1 MAKQE
6 VLEPKINGGA
16 RPGAGRKAFDQ
27 NFEDRR
33 ILSMWLCDWF
43 TRQYFIV
50 NKINLKDGDAE
61 SVVNECF
68 RDGLVFKDEPATNIG
83 KKWNAA
89 KRGERPFS
97 NDRMT
102 MIATAAE
109 KLNLWR
115 AGLCI
120 EEIEDDLLTV
130 FILRMLAVDGFHSQD
145 ETKKQFDNLQLK
157 LRTALKDLLNPTKQ
171 DFAKRKARVL
181 KTLNEWKD
189 FADDYP
195 KNAGEIGLRRD
206 VLASFENWDSDIRAW
221 KLRPSRSIKLITPLK
236 LGGNFQWVQQTLQ
249 QVEALHFETH
259 LFYDRALTIN
269 PLKSKTGTKLAQ

>member
-1 MAKQE
+1 MSKQK
-6 VLEPKINGGA
+6 VHEPKINGGA

-27 NFEDRR
+27 NYEDRR
-33 ILSMWLCDWF
+33 ILSMWVCDWF
-43 TRQYFIV
+43 ERQFRLV
-50 NKINLKDGDAE
+50 KKIKKLSDADAE
-61 SVVNECF
+61 SMINAEF
-68 RDGLVFKDEPATNIG
+68 SLPVFKTEPITSAG
-83 KKWNAA
+83 KMWNAA

-109 KLNLWR
+109 KLKFWR
-115 AGLCI
+115 AGHNI
-120 EEIEDDLLTV
+120 EDIEDDLLTV
-130 FILRMLAVDGFHSQD
+130 FILRMLAVDGFHNQA
-145 ETKKQFDNLQLK
+145 ETKKQFDTLQEK
-157 LRTALKDLLNPTKQ
+157 LRTTLKDLLNPTKQ
-171 DFAKRKARVL
+171 DFAKRKTRVL

-221 KLRPSRSIKLITPLK
+221 RLRPSRSIKLITPLK
-236 LGGNFQWVQQTLQ
+236 LGGNFQWVKQTLQ

-259 LFYDRALTIN
+259 LFYDRALIIN
-269 PLKSKTGTKLAQ
+269 PLKFKTGTKLAQ